1 MLEDA
6 STAITVPWGSRSN
19 SLAVSR
25 PVPHPASRT
34 VSFPCSE
41 RRPSTSRPHSNCG
54 LETRWYAAPS
64 QSILVISNQFSAQ
77 GMRAVGKWN
86 SPVRGLV
93 RTVPSANAGIA
104 ARLSARAARAF
115 AVNSAE
121 VRVRQGLGMGTTA
134 ASWESGQN
142 ADRELAPATPMM
154 RQYLEIK
161 ALHPDTILFFRLG
174 DFYEMFFED
183 AVKGSELLQ
192 ITLTSGLKVAI
203 CDQMEEAGNG
213 PGIVKREVTRIITPG
228 TVLDEDAL
236 EARVNNFLASIVP
249 SGGAFGSA
257 LLDPSTGELIS
268 FECVSLF
275 ELKERLGQA
284 EPRELL
290 VSEEELP
297 RPWVQELAGS
307 LTHRPSLTSIDRG
320 AFDPARAAAFLKSH
334 FRVASLEGFGLG
346 QAPRAVAAAGG
357 ALRYLKNTQKTDA
370 RHVDRIQ
377 FSHREDVLVLDESTR
392 ANLEILR
399 TVRDGSRVGSLLGVL
414 DRTATG
420 MGARKF
426 SRWLTAPLRS
436 LPEINARLD
445 AVEELSTHALWRSE
459 MIELLKGVLDLERLC
474 GRLSLGSGNARD
486 LKGLANSLAVLPK
499 LGLALARC
507 ESPLIRML
515 LNPRTALKELEQV
528 LRSALVDEPPISVK
542 EGGLIRAGYNAEL
555 DELIQLTTSGKEL
568 LLRIEARE
576 RERTGI
582 GSLKVRYNRVF
593 GYYLEVTR
601 SNLHLVPQDY
611 IRKQTTVGAERYI
624 TPELKEYEEKV
635 QSAEERRSVLE
646 YRLFEEL
653 RERVVGCA
661 KEIRA
666 AAEAVATADVL
677 VCLAQC
683 AAEYGYQRPLVDE
696 SFEIDICAG
705 RHPVVERML
714 SDERFVPND
723 LKLDREG
730 TQILIITGPNMAG
743 KSTAMRQVA
752 LIALMAQAGSFVPAK
767 SARIGLCDRIFTR
780 IGAADNLSRGQS
792 TFMVEM
798 TETSNI
804 LHNATARSLVVLDE
818 IGRGTSTFDGLSI
831 AWAVAEHL
839 HDRIGARTL
848 FATHYHELTD
858 LAREK
863 PRVKNASIAVQEVQ
877 GRIIFLRKLLSGG
890 SSRSYGVEVARL
902 AGLPREVV
910 SRAKEIL
917 RNLESE
923 ELDEAGRPRLIHR
936 PPRGE
941 NPQLPLFAGESTET
955 VAAYRAFVEELS
967 KISVEALTP
976 LEALNL
982 VAKWKGS
989 IF

>member
-1 MLEDA
+1 M
-6 STAITVPWGSRSN
+6 
-19 SLAVSR
+19 
-25 PVPHPASRT
+25 
-34 VSFPCSE
+34 
-41 RRPSTSRPHSNCG
+41 
-54 LETRWYAAPS
+54 
-64 QSILVISNQFSAQ
+64 
-77 GMRAVGKWN
+77 
-86 SPVRGLV
+86 
-93 RTVPSANAGIA
+93 
-104 ARLSARAARAF
+104 
-115 AVNSAE
+115 
-121 VRVRQGLGMGTTA
+121 RQGLGMGTTA

-192 ITLTSGLKVAI
+192 ITLTSRSKGDERVPMCGVPYHSARRYIAKLIESGLKVAI

-236 EARVNNFLASIVP
+236 EPRVNNFLASIVP

-257 LLDPSTGELIS
+257 LLDPSTGELSS
-268 FECVSLF
+268 FECESLF

-297 RPWVQELAGS
+297 RPWVQELAAS

-399 TVRDGSRVGSLLGVL
+399 TVRDGSRAGSLLGVL

-420 MGARKF
+420 MGARKC

-515 LNPRTALKELEQV
+515 LNPLTALKELEQV
-528 LRSALVDEPPISVK
+528 LRFALVDEPPISVK

-752 LIALMAQAGSFVPAK
+752 LIVLMAQAGSFVPAK

-941 NPQLPLFAGESTET
+941 NPQLPLFAGESTGT
-955 VAAYRAFVEELS
+955 MAAYRAFVEELS